1 MTPEAQIVALA
12 TLQADMKHV
21 VTAVD
26 NLTAQVKE
34 LVTRSE
40 FESLRAKVEAQ
51 SARAVMARITS
62 VATTITSVAAAV
74 VVILAL
80 LGHIK
85 L

>member
-40 FESLRAKVEAQ
+40 FEALKEEVKAQ
-51 SARAVMARITS
+51 SAQAVMTRITNI
-62 VATTITSVAAAV
+62 ATTITSVAAAA